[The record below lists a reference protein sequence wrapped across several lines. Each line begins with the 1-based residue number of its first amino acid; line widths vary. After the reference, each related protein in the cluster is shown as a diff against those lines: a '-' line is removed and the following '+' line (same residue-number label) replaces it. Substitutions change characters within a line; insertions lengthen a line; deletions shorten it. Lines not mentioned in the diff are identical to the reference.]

1 MKKIKDEA
9 WSLPNT
15 ENFSKSGKHKLITC
29 KHCEKIMRSD
39 NLKSHMQSSRCL
51 KNQDLVKEIS
61 QKSRKSRKGLAR
73 REITCGLCQCVMR
86 KDHLKDHK
94 LKCRG
99 DHQEIQHHLHNVYE
113 MPQKLKHGRPKGS

>member
-9 WSLPNT
+9 WTLPNT
-15 ENFSKSGKHKLITC
+15 KNLSKSGKHKLVTC
-29 KHCEKIMRSD
+29 KHCKKQLRSD

-51 KNQDLVKEIS
+51 KNQNLVKVKEIS
-61 QKSRKSRKGLAR
+61 KSRKSRKGLAR
-73 REITCGLCQCVMR
+73 REITCGLCRCVMR

-99 DHQEIQHHLHNVYE
+99 DH
-113 MPQKLKHGRPKGS
+113 